1 MTDHDN
7 PGMFAPAST
16 IAAPPRESA
25 RASGRSRGRRGG
37 GAGAGAV
44 TSTLLALVCVALAG
58 GGWFVFNQGR
68 QLAASESALGDA
80 AGRIAALEDRLRMTD
95 ETLSETDAAT
105 DDKLSFWEQEIRK
118 VWDIANKRNKKWIE
132 ENRASIKAASSAL
145 TSAQADLNGLKT
157 IVTRLDTSAQRQQE
171 VADLV
176 TSLEMRFQRME
187 RAQRDLVDKANV
199 AAQSASRL
207 EATLE
212 SRVGDNE
219 QAIAA
224 IDASRTT
231 VTRQLTELRRD
242 ITALS
247 QRIANGTAPPAFTN

>member
-1 MTDHDN
+1 MTDDN
-7 PGMFAPAST
+7 NPATFAPTGA
-16 IAAPPRESA
+16 IAAPPRENA
-25 RASGRSRGRRGG
+25 RPPSRSRGRRGG
-37 GAGAGAV
+37 GTGAA
-44 TSTLLALVCVALAG
+44 TPTLLALVCVALAG
-58 GGWFVFNQGR
+58 GGWFIFTQGR
-68 QLAASESALGDA
+68 QLAESESALNDA
-80 AGRIAALEDRLRMTD
+80 ALRIAALEDRLRMTD

-132 ENRASIKAASSAL
+132 ENRASIKTTSSAL
-145 TSAQADLNGLKT
+145 AAAQTDLNALKGT
-157 IVTRLDTSAQRQQE
+157 VSRLDTSAQRQQE

-176 TSLEMRFQRME
+176 SSLEMRFQRME
-187 RAQRDLVDKANV
+187 RAQRDLVDKANI
-199 AAQSASRL
+199 AAQSAARL

-212 SRVGDNE
+212 ARVSDNE

-242 ITALS
+242 IAALS
-247 QRIANGTAPPAFTN
+247 QRVGTPPPPTFTN